1 MTAESS
7 ANENQPPHNT
17 TKDPGSSPGRM
28 NTIRISIARI
38 APVAAP
44 EKMMFFQFTNSP
56 NHPKLIE
63 TEGLSDYR
71 RMF

>member
-28 NTIRISIARI
+28 NTIRISIASI
-38 APVAAP
+38 APVAVP
-44 EKMMFFQFTNSP
+44 EMMMLFQFTNS
-56 NHPKLIE
+56 LTI
-63 TEGLSDYR
+63 LDL
-71 RMF
+71 